1 MVKPTT
7 ALLLLLCCGT
17 AQAAADK
24 IVYHLNSDRPDIM
37 WKAITNLENLY
48 FGALQNPLEVRMLLQ
63 GDGISLLSKVNE
75 KRDLGVRLEELR
87 QLGLQVEVSEA
98 NYLSRQNELNTDPPP
113 LRIDN
118 IFVRI
123 IELQEQ
129 GYHYLTP

>member
-1 MVKPTT
+1 MVKSTT
-7 ALLLLLCCGT
+7 ALLLLLWCGM

-75 KRDLGVRLEELR
+75 KRDLGVRLDELR

-98 NYLSRQNELNTDPPP
+98 NYLSRQSELTTNPPP

-123 IELQEQ
+123 IELQKQ